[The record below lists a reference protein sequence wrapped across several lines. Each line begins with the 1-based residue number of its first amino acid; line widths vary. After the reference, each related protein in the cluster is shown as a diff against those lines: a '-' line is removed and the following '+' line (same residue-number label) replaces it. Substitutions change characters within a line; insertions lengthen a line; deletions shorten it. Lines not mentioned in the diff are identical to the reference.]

1 MRTTNYFY
9 TALRDKGFTH
19 DEANNR
25 APKLYDQY
33 TTKEKIL
40 ENAIVEFEKLKYF
53 KSKED

>member
-1 MRTTNYFY
+1 MRTIQHFY
-9 TALRDKGFTH
+9 TRLLEKGFTH
-19 DEANNR
+19 DEANDR

-40 ENAIVEFEKLKYF
+40 ENAIVEFEKLMYF